1 MPTLEIS
8 GSRFEYLELGRGEP
22 VVLVHGTGSASAQWR
37 VLAEEL
43 SARYRVIAPDLYGY
57 GASAPWPGR
66 KAFALDCEAEI
77 VLALLAHFGGRAH
90 LVGHSY
96 GGAVALQVAR
106 SHGDSLSTL
115 TLIEPVAF
123 HLLKETDAP
132 IVAEITEVADNL
144 AHALMSGEYV
154 AGFGRFFNY
163 WNGPEAFAQIPTEKR
178 DALAARFPKV
188 MLDFHATFNEPT
200 RLEDFRSLAVPTL
213 LMCGTRSPSPSR
225 RICEL
230 LAGTL
235 PAVQFKTLEGAGHM
249 APVTHPDQVNA
260 LIVAHLDS
268 NSGHPSRPPA
278 VAETPSGR
286 DAARADR
293 TAA

>member
-8 GSRFEYLELGRGEP
+8 GSRFEYLEQGRGAP
-22 VVLVHGTGSASAQWR
+22 VILLHGTGGASTQWR
-37 VLAEEL
+37 ALAERL

-77 VLALLAHFGGRAH
+77 VFALLTRFGGRAH

-106 SHGDSLSTL
+106 SRGDSLSSL

-132 IVAEITEVADNL
+132 IVAEITEVADSL
-144 AHALMSGEYV
+144 ARALERGEYV
-154 AGFGRFFNY
+154 AGFELFFDY
-163 WNGPEAFAQIPTEKR
+163 WNGPQAWTQVPEDKR
-178 DALAARFPKV
+178 CAMATRFPKV

-200 RLEDFRSLAVPTL
+200 RLEDFRALAVPTL
-213 LMCGTRSPSPSR
+213 LMCGTRSPSPAR

-235 PAVQFKTLEGAGHM
+235 PAVRLKTIEGAGHM
-249 APVTHPDQVNA
+249 APVTHPEPVNA
-260 LIVAHLDS
+260 MILAHLDS
-268 NSGHPSRPPA
+268 ISGHPSRRHA
-278 VAETPSGR
+278 VAETFPEGIPQ
-286 DAARADR
+286 A
-293 TAA
+293 